1 MNLPFLPDLHTAE
14 QDLRFFRDTV
24 FVQCEVWVAGPIE
37 GFIAFRDGWIDHLYI
52 RPDRQ
57 RHSIGRALLER
68 AMRTHSALRLWVFQR
83 STDAISFY
91 RSQGFREIER
101 TDGSRNEERE
111 PDILMEWR
119 V

>member
-14 QDLRFFRDTV
+14 QDLRFFCDTV

-37 GFIAFRDGWIDHLYI
+37 GFIAFRSGWVDHLYVE
-52 RPDRQ
+52 PECQ
-57 RHSIGRALLER
+57 RRGIGRALLEP

-83 STDAISFY
+83 STDAIAFY

-101 TDGSRNEERE
+101 TDG
-111 PDILMEWR
+111 
-119 V
+119 